1 MNLALR
7 LYVCRFICIHLLIVP
22 FFAGAQSSLT
32 VYLFD
37 RDLDQPISAHSVVLE
52 HAPSGL
58 QLSGLT
64 DNRGIFTFKN
74 LTARANY
81 SLISL
86 ESPQYRPDTISN
98 ISLRSR
104 EEKYLDMGVS
114 SRQSIDLDEIVIK
127 ARPSQRINRT
137 NAEVAFE
144 LDEKNI
150 QAIPVEGRDITRVL
164 YRMPNVSQ
172 ATGFYP
178 EAPNVSINGANPL
191 YSTYL
196 IDGMDNNERFLGGQK
211 FPIPTGFTQNIT
223 LLTNNYSA
231 EYGLAGNGVLN
242 ITTKSG
248 TNEFSGEAF
257 TITRPGAVIDGNT
270 RFPQRDLSGNLVKEG
285 FQRYQAGVGFGG
297 ALVEDKTFYYLNV
310 EHTTDLKQ
318 NILSSPSLGVS
329 VNVNGQNQFTYISG
343 KIDQIWSKNFRSSLR
358 YNEGIVRVENP
369 GGGLTGGV
377 TFPSAGLVQDRLSRH
392 VALKNTYHTNSLSI
406 QTNLQYSRFRWNY
419 GRPLQGG
426 NSPQVTLLDAME
438 VPAAV
443 LGHPGFVFDQTE
455 HTFQWQQKL
464 MLYVGNH
471 RIKAGGGIIHS
482 RHSLFGGGNPNG
494 NYRVKLSESQQNNL
508 PRGLG
513 SNLSIEDLPSDIE
526 VLNYNVEL
534 RPNSFGRNQTVYS
547 LFVEDQFRLNHR
559 MNVTAGLRYDYD
571 NLTEDPNGNG
581 DVNNLAPR
589 LNLNY
594 KLTDKSVLRAGYGM
608 FYDKIIYAVI
618 SDALQQNTV
627 SPDYARQVE
636 YLLAQNGL
644 YGDYNIEDVLFNGNL
659 QAGQNQVE
667 FLEGPT
673 AEEVDIP
680 RDLIFSNERRIL
692 PPNGLINPVTHQF
705 SIGYQNQLNETT
717 LFFVDLM
724 HNRSYHLFRLRNLN
738 RAAPYDID
746 PDNVE
751 IRTMAQAD
759 AQRLAP
765 VLFDEESGLPY
776 VDVLGERLYGGARN
790 VMLTETAGE
799 SRYYAASFNMQ
810 KQRGED
816 DYSFLLN
823 YTLSRLRN
831 NTEDINFRAMDANDF
846 EAEWGP
852 SINDRSHIINGIF
865 TYYLES
871 SWQFTL
877 AALLQSGQPINRI
890 PDATQFGTT
899 DLNGDGSSFGDA
911 YVGNSDRHPGESRN
925 SDRLPW
931 ANTFDVSITYE
942 WQLGKN
948 ALELRA
954 DVFNIFNAQNLSGY
968 SNNAT
973 QSNQIQPGS
982 IASGVLIRRN
992 ASPPRQFQFSL
1003 RYLW

>member
-1 MNLALR
+1 MKQT
-7 LYVCRFICIHLLIVP
+7 LLIFCGVFCT
-22 FFAGAQSSLT
+22 FFFLITNSLIAQSSIT
-32 VYLFD
+32 VYVYELNTTD
-37 RDLDQPISAHSVVLE
+37 PVSAHSLVLE
-52 HAPSGL
+52 HLPTGL
-58 QLSGLT
+58 QYDGIT
-64 DNRGIFTFKN
+64 DSRGTITFKN
-74 LTARANY
+74 LNARTDY
-81 SLISL
+81 RIISI
-86 ESPQYRPDTISN
+86 ESPGYRSDTLAS
-98 ISLRSR
+98 ISLRSK
-104 EEKYLDMGVS
+104 EDKYLDFGIAR
-114 SRQSIDLDEIVIK
+114 RQSVDLEEITIS
-127 ARPSQRINRT
+127 ARPSQQINRT

-144 LDEKNI
+144 LDEKSI

-164 YRMPNVSQ
+164 YRLPNVAQ

-191 YSTYL
+191 YSSYL

-211 FPIPTGFTQNIT
+211 FAIPTGFTQNIT

-231 EYGLAGNGVLN
+231 EYGLAGNGVLD

-248 TNEFSGEAF
+248 SNEFSGEAF
-257 TITRPGAVIDGNT
+257 TITRPGAALDGNT

-297 ALVEDKTFYYLNV
+297 ALVKDKTFYYLNV

-329 VNVNGQNQFTYISG
+329 ENVDGQNQFTYLSG
-343 KIDQIWSKNFRSSLR
+343 KIDHIWSKKFRSSLR
-358 YNEGIVRVENP
+358 YNEGIVRIENP
-369 GGGLTGGV
+369 GGGLSGGI

-392 VALKNTYHTNSLSI
+392 VALKNTYTSKNISV
-406 QTNLQYSRFRWNY
+406 QTNFQYSRFRWNY

-426 NSPQVTLLDAME
+426 NNPQVTVLNTSGL
-438 VPAAV
+438 PAAV
-443 LGHPGFVFDQTE
+443 LGHPGFVFDQLE
-455 HTFQWQQKL
+455 NTFQWQQKVT
-464 MLYVGNH
+464 LYLGNH
-471 RIKAGGGIIHS
+471 RIKAGGGIVHG

-494 NYRVKLSESQQNNL
+494 SYRVKLNQEQQDNIN
-508 PRGLG
+508 RGLG
-513 SNLSIEDLPSDIE
+513 SNLGIQDIPSDVE

-547 LFVEDQFRLNHR
+547 FFVEDQFRLNHR
-559 MNVTAGLRYDYD
+559 MNITAGLRYDYD
-571 NLTEDPNGNG
+571 NLTENPNGDG
-581 DVNNLAPR
+581 DYNNVAPR

-594 KLTDKSVLRAGYGM
+594 KVSDKSVIRAGYGM

-618 SDALQQNTV
+618 SDALQQNTI
-627 SPDYARQVE
+627 SSDYKRQVE
-636 YLLAQNGL
+636 FLLAQNGIR
-644 YGDYNIEDVLFNGNL
+644 GDFDVNDLFFDGNL
-659 QAGQNQVE
+659 QSSIDNVE
-667 FLEGPT
+667 YLEGPT
-673 AEEVDIP
+673 ADEIDVSND
-680 RDLIFSNERRIL
+680 RIFSNERRIL
-692 PPNGLINPVTHQF
+692 PPNGLQNPLTHQF
-705 SIGYQNQLNETT
+705 SIGYQNQLNEST

-724 HNRSYHLFRLRNLN
+724 HNRSSNLFRLRNLN

-746 PDNVE
+746 PEDVE
-751 IRTMAQAD
+751 IRTREEAD

-765 VLFDEESGLPY
+765 VLFDAEEGLPY
-776 VDVLGERLYGGARN
+776 VNVLGERLYGGARN
-790 VMLTETAGE
+790 VMLTETAGQ
-799 SRYYAASFNMQ
+799 SRYYAASFNLQ
-810 KQRGED
+810 KQKGGD

-823 YTLSRLRN
+823 YTLSSLEN

-846 EAEWGP
+846 ESEWGP
-852 SINDRSHIINGIF
+852 SINDRTHIINGIF

-871 SWQFTL
+871 NFQFTL

-890 PDATQFGTT
+890 PDATEFGTT
-899 DLNGDGSSFGDA
+899 DLNGDGASFGDA

-931 ANTFDVSITYE
+931 ANTFDVSITYQWPVGE
-942 WQLGKN
+942 N
-948 ALELRA
+948 HIELRA

-982 IASGVLIRRN
+982 IESGVLIRRN
-992 ASPPRQFQFSL
+992 ASPPRQFQFSI

>member
-1 MNLALR
+1 MNPLLR
-7 LYVCRFICIHLLIVP
+7 MCCAIVSSFLL
-22 FFAGAQSSLT
+22 FFSSGVFAQSALT
-32 VYLFD
+32 IYLY
-37 RDLDQPISAHSVVLE
+37 DQNTKEPISAHTVVLE

-58 QLSGLT
+58 QRSGLT
-64 DNRGIFTFKN
+64 DSQGTFTFKN
-74 LTARANY
+74 LTSRTQY
-81 SLISL
+81 RLISL
-86 ESPQYRPDTISN
+86 ESPDFKTDTLSQIN
-98 ISLRSR
+98 LRSR
-104 EEKYLDMGVS
+104 EEKYLDLALIRRTSV
-114 SRQSIDLDEIVIK
+114 DLDEIVIR

-144 LDEKNI
+144 LDEKSI
-150 QAIPVEGRDITRVL
+150 QAIPVEGRDVTRVL

-191 YSTYL
+191 YSSYL

-211 FPIPTGFTQNIT
+211 FAIPTGFTQNIT

-231 EYGLAGNGVLN
+231 EYGLAGNGVLD

-297 ALVEDKTFYYLNV
+297 ALVKDKTFYYVNV

-318 NILSSPSLGVS
+318 NILSSPALGIAE
-329 VNVNGQNQFTYISG
+329 NVNGQNQFTYISG
-343 KIDQIWSKNFRSSLR
+343 KIDQIWNKKFRSSLR
-358 YNEGIVRVENP
+358 YNEGIVRIESP
-369 GGGLTGGV
+369 GGGLSGGI

-392 VALKNTYHTNSLSI
+392 IALKNTYHTDNVSI

-419 GRPLQGG
+419 GRPLRGG
-426 NSPQVTLLDAME
+426 NNPQVTVLDPME
-438 VPAAV
+438 IPAAV

-455 HTFQWQQKL
+455 NTFQWQQKIT
-464 MLYVGNH
+464 LYLGNH
-471 RIKAGGGIIHS
+471 RLKAGGGIIHG
-482 RHSLFGGGNPNG
+482 RHSLFGGGNPMG
-494 NYRVKLSESQQNNL
+494 SYRVKLNEDQLNSLSS
-508 PRGLG
+508 GLG
-513 SNLSIEDLPSDIE
+513 SNLGLRDIPDNVE

-547 LFVEDQFRLNHR
+547 FFIEDQFRLNHR
-559 MNVTAGLRYDYD
+559 MNITAGLRYDYD
-571 NLTEDPNGNG
+571 NLTEGATGEG
-581 DVNNLAPR
+581 DLNNVAPR
-589 LNLNY
+589 LNVNY
-594 KLTDKSVLRAGYGM
+594 KLSENSVLRAGYGI

-618 SDALQQNTV
+618 SDALQQNTN
-627 SPDYARQVE
+627 SSDYKRQVE
-636 YLLAQNGL
+636 FLLAQNGL
-644 YGDYNIEDVLFNGNL
+644 FGDYEVRDVLFNGNL
-659 QAGQNQVE
+659 QASIDEVNY
-667 FLEGPT
+667 LEGPT
-673 AEEVDIP
+673 ADELDVSSDQ
-680 RDLIFSNERRIL
+680 IFSNERRIL
-692 PPNGLINPVTHQF
+692 SPFGLQNPVTHQY
-705 SIGYQNQLNETT
+705 SVGYQNQLNETT

-724 HNRSYHLFRLRNLN
+724 HNRSYQLFRLRNLN
-738 RAAPYDID
+738 RAAPYEID

-751 IRTMAQAD
+751 VRTPRKAD
-759 AQRLAP
+759 EQRIAP
-765 VLFDEESGLPY
+765 VFFDEQRGLSY

-790 VMLTETAGE
+790 VMLTETAGQ
-799 SRYYAASFNMQ
+799 SRYYAASFNLQ
-810 KQRGED
+810 KQRGVD

-852 SINDRSHIINGIF
+852 SINDRTHIINGIF
-865 TYYLES
+865 TYYLQS
-871 SWQFTL
+871 NWQITM

-890 PDATQFGTT
+890 PDASQFGTT
-899 DLNGDGSSFGDA
+899 DLNGDGASFGDA

-931 ANTFDVSITYE
+931 ANTFDFSLSYQ
-942 WQLGKN
+942 WPLGNHK
-948 ALELRA
+948 LELRA

-968 SNNAT
+968 SNNAI

-992 ASPPRQFQFSL
+992 ASPPRQFQFSI

>member
-1 MNLALR
+1 MHNISPSFVRWIKIL
-7 LYVCRFICIHLLIVP
+7 VFISPLGLQ
-22 FFAGAQSSLT
+22 AQSEIT
-32 VYLFD
+32 VYLYD
-37 RDLDQPISAHSVVLE
+37 TQEQAPIPAHSVVLE
-52 HAPSGL
+52 HSPTGV
-58 QLSGLT
+58 QRVGLT
-64 DNRGIFTFKN
+64 DNQGTFTFKN
-74 LTARANY
+74 LTSQTQYRIIA
-81 SLISL
+81 L
-86 ESPQYRPDTISN
+86 ESPDYFSDTLSN
-98 ISLRSR
+98 IDLRSNKG
-104 EEKYLDMGVS
+104 KYLDLGLVS
-114 SRQSIDLDEIVIK
+114 RESVDLDQIVIK

-144 LDEKNI
+144 LDEKNL
-150 QAIPVEGRDITRVL
+150 QAIPIEGRDITRAL

-191 YSTYL
+191 YSSYL

-211 FPIPTGFTQNIT
+211 FPIPLGFTQNVT

-231 EYGLAGNGVLN
+231 EYGLAGNGVLD
-242 ITTKSG
+242 ITSKSG

-257 TITRPGAVIDGNT
+257 LIHRPGAVIDGNT

-285 FQRYQAGVGFGG
+285 FKRYQAGVGFGG
-297 ALVEDKTFYYLNV
+297 ALIEDKTFYYFNL

-318 NILSSPSLGVS
+318 NILSSPALGVAE
-329 VNVNGQNQFTYISG
+329 NVDGQNNFTYISG
-343 KIDQIWSKNFRSSLR
+343 KIDHIWSKRFRSSLR
-358 YNEGIVRVENP
+358 YNEGIVRIENP
-369 GGGLTGGV
+369 GGGLSGGI

-392 VALKNTYHTNSLSI
+392 IALKNTFHTDRLSI

-419 GRPLQGG
+419 GRPLQGE
-426 NSPQVTLLDAME
+426 NRSQVTVLDPME
-438 VPAAV
+438 IPAAV
-443 LGHPGFVFDQTE
+443 IGHPGFVFDQTE
-455 HTFQWQQKL
+455 NTFQWQQKL
-464 MLYVGNH
+464 SLYLGNH
-471 RIKAGGGIIHS
+471 RIVAGGSLIHG

-494 NYRVKLSESQQNNL
+494 NYRIKLNEQQL
-508 PRGLG
+508 DQIDGGIG
-513 SNLSIEDLPSDIE
+513 SSLRIEDIPNDAE
-526 VLNYNVEL
+526 VLLYNVEL

-547 LFVEDQFRLNHR
+547 IFIEDQIRLNHR
-559 MNVTAGLRYDYD
+559 TNLSLGLRYDYD

-581 DVNNLAPR
+581 DRNNLAPR

-594 KLTDKSVLRAGYGM
+594 KLTEKSVIRGGYGI

-618 SDALQQNTV
+618 SDALQQNTL
-627 SPDYARQVE
+627 SADYARQVE
-636 YLLAQNGL
+636 FLLAQNGIFGE
-644 YGDYNIEDVLFNGNL
+644 YDVEDLLFEGNSG
-659 QAGQNQVE
+659 ATFDGVD

-673 AEEVDIP
+673 AEEVDVP

-692 PPNGLINPVTHQF
+692 PPNGLDNPRTHQF
-705 SIGYQNQLNETT
+705 SLGYQNQLNEST

-724 HNRSYHLFRLRNLN
+724 HNRSYQLFRLRNLN
-738 RAAPYDID
+738 RPAPYPID
-746 PDNVE
+746 PDDVN
-751 IRTMAQAD
+751 IRSMDVAD
-759 AQRLAP
+759 AQRLTP
-765 VLFDEESGLPY
+765 IFFDEERGVPY
-776 VDVLGERLYGGARN
+776 AEILGERLYGAARN

-799 SRYYAASFNMQ
+799 SRYFAASFNVQ
-810 KQRGED
+810 KTKGED

-831 NTEDINFRAMDANDF
+831 NTEDINFRAMDANNFD
-846 EAEWGP
+846 EEWGP
-852 SINDRSHIINGIF
+852 SINDRTHIINGIF
-865 TYYLES
+865 TYYYNEG
-871 SWQFTL
+871 WQFTL

-890 PDATQFGTT
+890 PDATEFGTT

-931 ANTFDVSITYE
+931 ANTFDISISYR
-942 WQLGKN
+942 WPLRAN
-948 ALELRA
+948 ALEFRA

-982 IASGVLIRRN
+982 IESGVLIRRN
-992 ASPPRQFQFSL
+992 ASAPRQFQFSL

>member
-1 MNLALR
+1 MNPLLR
-7 LYVCRFICIHLLIVP
+7 MCCAIVSSFLL
-22 FFAGAQSSLT
+22 FFSSGVFAQSALT
-32 VYLFD
+32 IYLY
-37 RDLDQPISAHSVVLE
+37 DQNTKEPISAHTVVLE

-58 QLSGLT
+58 QRSGLT
-64 DNRGIFTFKN
+64 DSQGTFTFKN
-74 LTARANY
+74 LTSRTQY
-81 SLISL
+81 RLISL
-86 ESPQYRPDTISN
+86 ESPDFKTDTFSQIN
-98 ISLRSR
+98 LRSR
-104 EEKYLDMGVS
+104 EEKYLDLALIRRTSV
-114 SRQSIDLDEIVIK
+114 DLDEIVIR

-144 LDEKNI
+144 LDEKSI
-150 QAIPVEGRDITRVL
+150 QAIPVEGRDVTRVL

-191 YSTYL
+191 YSSYL

-211 FPIPTGFTQNIT
+211 FAIPTGFTQNIT

-231 EYGLAGNGVLN
+231 EYGLAGNGVLD

-297 ALVEDKTFYYLNV
+297 ALVKDKTFYYVNV

-318 NILSSPSLGVS
+318 NILSSPALGIAE
-329 VNVNGQNQFTYISG
+329 NVNGQNQFTYISG
-343 KIDQIWSKNFRSSLR
+343 KIDQIWNKKFRSSLR
-358 YNEGIVRVENP
+358 YNEGIVRIENP
-369 GGGLTGGV
+369 GGGLSGGV

-392 VALKNTYHTNSLSI
+392 IALKNTYHTDNVSI

-419 GRPLQGG
+419 GRPLRGG
-426 NSPQVTLLDAME
+426 NNPQVTVLDPME
-438 VPAAV
+438 IPAAV

-455 HTFQWQQKL
+455 NTFQWQQKIT
-464 MLYVGNH
+464 LYLGNH
-471 RIKAGGGIIHS
+471 RLKAGGGIIHG
-482 RHSLFGGGNPNG
+482 RHSLFGGGNPMG
-494 NYRVKLSESQQNNL
+494 SYRVKLNEDQLNSLSS
-508 PRGLG
+508 GLG
-513 SNLSIEDLPSDIE
+513 SNLGLRDIPDNVE

-547 LFVEDQFRLNHR
+547 FFIEDQFRLNHR

-571 NLTEDPNGNG
+571 DLTEGATGEG
-581 DVNNLAPR
+581 DLNNVAPR
-589 LNLNY
+589 LNVNY
-594 KLTDKSVLRAGYGM
+594 KLSENSVLRAGYGI

-618 SDALQQNTV
+618 SDALQQNTN
-627 SPDYARQVE
+627 SSDYKRQVE
-636 YLLAQNGL
+636 FLLAQNGL
-644 YGDYNIEDVLFNGNL
+644 FGDYEVRDVLFNGNL
-659 QAGQNQVE
+659 QASIDEVNY
-667 FLEGPT
+667 LEGPT
-673 AEEVDIP
+673 ADELDVSSDQ
-680 RDLIFSNERRIL
+680 IFSNERRIL
-692 PPNGLINPVTHQF
+692 SPFGLQNPVTHQY
-705 SIGYQNQLNETT
+705 SVGYQNQLNETT

-724 HNRSYHLFRLRNLN
+724 HNRSYQLFRLRNLN
-738 RAAPYDID
+738 RAAPYEID

-751 IRTMAQAD
+751 VRTPRKAD
-759 AQRLAP
+759 EQRIAP
-765 VLFDEESGLPY
+765 VFFDEQRGLSY

-790 VMLTETAGE
+790 VMLTETAGQ
-799 SRYYAASFNMQ
+799 SRYYAASFNLQ
-810 KQRGED
+810 KQRGVD

-852 SINDRSHIINGIF
+852 SINDRTHIINGIF
-865 TYYLES
+865 TYYLQS
-871 SWQFTL
+871 NWQITM

-890 PDATQFGTT
+890 PDASQFGTT
-899 DLNGDGSSFGDA
+899 DLNGDGASFGDA

-931 ANTFDVSITYE
+931 ANTFDFSLSYQ
-942 WQLGKN
+942 WPLGNHK
-948 ALELRA
+948 LELRA

-968 SNNAT
+968 SNNAI

-992 ASPPRQFQFSL
+992 ASPPRQFQFSI